1 MKLVLQYFYKKR
13 QVIGWMYPVRTDL
26 SAYLFVERD

>member
-1 MKLVLQYFYKKR
+1 MKLVLQYFRNKKTGDR
-13 QVIGWMYPVRTDL
+13 MEYPVRTDL